1 MHRRSLLA
9 AAVSLASVGGCLSN
23 ESSIEPGTL
32 VVEND
37 QDESRNVTVELA
49 RYEDKPPSSSS
60 GPATPVGTPGS
71 QTSTTVRADAGE
83 RVTREGFIT
92 EAGEYYII
100 ARTESG
106 LRDRAW
112 ASFYGASGSGVG
124 GGMISVVCQENGQ
137 LTVGNPT
144 IGA

>member
-1 MHRRSLLA
+1 MRRRSLLA
-9 AAVSLASVGGCLSN
+9 AVVSLASVGGCLSN

-37 QDESRNVTVELA
+37 QEGLRTVTVELA
-49 RYEDKPPSSSS
+49 RYDDKPPSSSS

-71 QTSTTVRADAGE
+71 RTSTTVRAAAGE
-83 RVTREGFIT
+83 RVTQEEFIT
-92 EAGEYYII
+92 EAGEYHMV
-100 ARTESG
+100 AQTESG

-112 ASFYGASGSGVG
+112 ASFYEASGSGVG

>member
-1 MHRRSLLA
+1 MHRRSLVVA
-9 AAVSLASVGGCLSN
+9 VVSLASVGGCLSN

-32 VVEND
+32 VVRND
-37 QDESRNVTVELA
+37 QGEPRTVTVELA

-71 QTSTTVRADAGE
+71 RTSTTVRADAGE
-83 RVTREGFIT
+83 RVTREGFVT
-92 EAGEYYII
+92 EAGEYHVV
-100 ARTESG
+100 ARTSSG

-112 ASFYGASGSGVG
+112 AGFYDASGSDVG
-124 GGMISVVCQENGQ
+124 GGTISVVCQENGQ